1 MKTIDAVLMVRKIRD
16 KQHQEISNK
25 STAEIM
31 TYFRKKASEINRMA
45 AKFQLH
51 QD

>member
-1 MKTIDAVLMVRKIRD
+1 MKKIDAVLMVRKICD
-16 KQHQEISNK
+16 KQNREISNK
-25 STAEIM
+25 STEEII

-51 QD
+51 RS